1 MTKQEAI
8 TKYYKLRNEAYEN
21 VEKLNHPDFM
31 YWEETK
37 EWKLKLQ
44 LYEEFLNI
52 LIKLQ

>member
-21 VEKLNHPDFM
+21 IEKLNHPDFM
-31 YWEETK
+31 YWEETA